1 MIKPLFCPK
10 VEKNREFSAR
20 IACVE
25 AVSARTTYGIHSALF
40 TNGSGLS
47 TGAPRQAL
55 GAPPGPS
62 PRLRRRV
69 ADRQG
74 ERKRVGMGKR
84 ESGSGKSGGSRMK
97 KKKKKSN

>member
-47 TGAPRQAL
+47 PGAPRQAL
-55 GAPPGPS
+55 GAPRGPR

-69 ADRQG
+69 AERTGLYAIQG
-74 ERKRVGMGKR
+74 FVRPAARTNKTNSHHPANR
-84 ESGSGKSGGSRMK
+84 EQ
-97 KKKKKSN
+97 N